1 MKKAL
6 SLVLALV
13 LVVFGS
19 SVAFAEEIDISGD
32 NLGRGAGL
40 VDYGLTVKRND
51 DGTVT
56 AIDTESISWYLPEPV
71 AAGETVTVH
80 VKGTSD
86 GDFRMWLIN
95 MNEGTNS
102 DIYKMSEHGFT
113 SGEFDQTFTLTAT
126 DEATEFF
133 VKGYVYGENLKNVN
147 ITYLDVTKG
156 GEAPAEEVVE
166 DVADDVAAP
175 AEAAPKTGET
185 STVVLLVGLMALS
198 LVVTV
203 VLKKKELFANN

>member
-56 AIDTESISWYLPEPV
+56 AIDTESISWYLPEAV

-80 VKGTSD
+80 VKGTAD
-86 GDFRMWLIN
+86 DDFRMWLIN
-95 MNEGTNS
+95 VNEVTNS
-102 DIYKMSEHGFT
+102 EQYKMSEHGFT
-113 SGEFDQTFTLTAT
+113 SGEFDVTFTLTAT

-133 VKGYVYGENLKNVN
+133 VKGYQYGTNLNNVT

-156 GEAPAEEVVE
+156 GEAPVVE
-166 DVADDVAAP
+166 DVAEDVAEAP

-185 STVVLLVGLMALS
+185 SNVVLLVGLMVLS
-198 LVVTV
+198 LVVAV
-203 VLKKKELFANN
+203 VLKKKEFANN

>member
-1 MKKAL
+1 
-6 SLVLALV
+6 
-13 LVVFGS
+13 
-19 SVAFAEEIDISGD
+19 
-32 NLGRGAGL
+32 
-40 VDYGLTVKRND
+40 
-51 DGTVT
+51 
-56 AIDTESISWYLPEPV
+56 
-71 AAGETVTVH
+71 
-80 VKGTSD
+80 
-86 GDFRMWLIN
+86 
-95 MNEGTNS
+95 MNEVTNS